1 MHGIIRRKCF
11 FLTDK
16 ELAGILPFSVNLE
29 KYASELLQT
38 RSDFTI
44 SDLLNYAFT
53 KEHDRQKQWQQNMS

>member
-1 MHGIIRRKCF
+1 MF

-16 ELAGILPFSVNLE
+16 ELSDILPFSVNLE